1 MGANVIGN
9 ELAQVCHLLARLVDG
24 VESIARHVAADEMDL
39 RRLHNI
45 RHDTLVLMARLG

>member
-1 MGANVIGN
+1 MTSNDAR
-9 ELAQVCHLLARLVDG
+9 EFCHLLARLVDG